1 MRCAKI
7 QKKLK
12 WAWDKIWL
20 WKVREKISEI
30 TCKWMNKDVFVLKML
45 VSSWQHGCIY
55 VCYKLNLKNTCIV
68 IHFCQFTYPSELNWI
83 FSWHASVC
91 GYKTVSIVSC
101 LLVAKTYILTK
112 KPKNNFYFF
121 LKLSKS
127 IHYTK
132 KEKSEFFLVNE
143 NFGNVKICCRLYVN
157 NLTWSTDIWS
167 VDIYDFYRSGK

>member
-112 KPKNNFYFF
+112 NRKITFISFWSCQNRFTTRKR
-121 LKLSKS
+121 
-127 IHYTK
+127 K
-132 KEKSEFFLVNE
+132 KANSF
-143 NFGNVKICCRLYVN
+143 
-157 NLTWSTDIWS
+157 
-167 VDIYDFYRSGK
+167 